1 MNAGGVDGRP
11 DAPGHP
17 VATVPSGQPTLVQQI
32 KLTHRDPP
40 PISVHCSVTSDTV
53 APLSRWAEGAMVRVL
68 SQGPYIVTRSTAV
81 FRCGSVRLE
90 IVVDGQVE
98 GDQREKE

>member
-1 MNAGGVDGRP
+1 
-11 DAPGHP
+11 
-17 VATVPSGQPTLVQQI
+17 
-32 KLTHRDPP
+32 
-40 PISVHCSVTSDTV
+40 
-53 APLSRWAEGAMVRVL
+53 MVRVL